1 MILEQSVI
9 SIPNDLR
16 YLSPLQGFAKE
27 VLKQVGFDSKDTEMT
42 LLCLEEAVTN
52 VIEHAFDPGEKDFF
66 QVIIKPLASGIRI
79 IVKDKGLPY
88 DPSLIP
94 DFKIYPGLDEQTD
107 SGLGVYLMKNI
118 MDEVSF
124 HNLGREGKEL
134 HLTKYLPAKNIT
146 EYHTHEELSPFIQ
159 KPLEIIRQEEDS
171 IMEIRLMKPSEAI
184 DASRIFYRAYGYTY
198 SIDEIYYPERFKRL
212 IEEGKIISI
221 VGLNSKGD
229 IVSHTGIKRE
239 SADAVIGEAGMA
251 ATTPDFRGK
260 GSFTR
265 MLDYLNNMAK
275 KQGMKGLYGRGTTFH
290 PFSQKAG
297 NTCGYRDCAITL
309 CSLPSDRVYKGMG
322 NTTDRPGTV
331 YAYLS
336 LTEHAKATIYPP
348 EHHRGFIK
356 DIYNNL
362 NIQVEIV
369 ESCSSG
375 EIGLQDQSNFK
386 VDYLPYF
393 NRADIKL
400 YTYGKDVIDRLAE
413 TMKMLLKRKVDVV
426 NLFLDLEDPATVQL
440 CERIERLGFF
450 IAGAMPLLYFNH
462 TLILQY
468 LNNISPDYSKIQVFS
483 DFGRY
488 MLDYIKERDPNR

>member
-1 MILEQSVI
+1 MILEQSTI

-16 YLSPLQGFAKE
+16 YLEPIQGFAKE
-27 VLKQVGFDSKDTEMT
+27 VLRQIGFESKGLEMI

-52 VIEHAFDPGEKDFF
+52 VIEHAFEPGEKEFF
-66 QVIIKPLASGIRI
+66 QVIIKPLSIGIKI

-94 DFKIYPGLDEQTD
+94 DFKIHPDLEEQAD
-107 SGLGVYLMKNI
+107 SGLGVYLMRHI

-134 HLTKYLPAKNIT
+134 HLIKYLPAKNIT
-146 EYHTHEELSPFIQ
+146 EYHTEDELSPFIH
-159 KPLEIIRQEEDS
+159 KPIEKTGHQEES
-171 IMEIRLMKPSEAI
+171 IKEIRLMKPSEAI
-184 DASRIFYRAYGYTY
+184 EASRIFYRAYGYTY

-212 IEEGKIISI
+212 IEEGKIISV
-221 VGLNSKGD
+221 VGINSKGE

-239 SADAVIGEAGMA
+239 SEDAVIGEAGMA
-251 ATTPDFRGK
+251 ATAPDFRGR

-275 KQGMKGLYGRGTTFH
+275 KHGMKGLYGRGTTFH

-297 NTCGYRDCAITL
+297 FTCGYRDCAITL

-322 NTTDRPGTV
+322 SITDRPSTV
-331 YAYLS
+331 YAYLP
-336 LTEHAKATIYPP
+336 LTEHAKSTIYPP

-356 DIYNNL
+356 NIYDNL
-362 NIQVEIV
+362 NIQVQINEPFDRGKM
-369 ESCSSG
+369 E
-375 EIGLQDQSNFK
+375 LQDQSNFK
-386 VDYLPYF
+386 IDYMPYF
-393 NRADIKL
+393 NKADIKL
-400 YTYGKDVIDRLAE
+400 NAYGKDVIDRLSE
-413 TMKMLLKRKVDVV
+413 TIKMLLKRKVDVI
-426 NLFLDLEDPATVQL
+426 NLFVDLEDPATFHL
-440 CERIERLGFF
+440 CEDIERLGFF

-468 LNNISPDYSKIQVFS
+468 LNNISPDYSKIQVHS